1 MATNPDELTPFDEDP
16 EAAAQAAEQRLIEAG
31 QIVVARLSKLARE
44 RVSDRSLIERRWLL
58 DERQYHGCFHDT
70 QEAALANTPE
80 KSAAIINMTRPKTK
94 AWSARLGDLLFPAD
108 DKNWGI
114 SPTPVPELTESAKEY
129 AAKAQAAHEQ
139 AAQMVDIHNRD
150 AQVGTQTMPPGE
162 ALKQAGELADQ
173 ALDFEA
179 KEQEA
184 RGEMDVAKRASEN
197 MSREIDD
204 QLTECQY
211 PKHSRRAIDDL
222 CKLGSGVMKGPLNGK
237 AAQRWKKVSQIMG
250 GQATDVYK
258 LAPTAEGNRPI
269 ALRVDPWA
277 FFPDTNATEME
288 SSESEL
294 ERHLPNRSQLRR
306 LTKLLDFNK
315 PAVEALLKDGP
326 GHGANSDLDYLAQL
340 RTITNEGS
348 AVTDRYVLWEYHGP
362 LECDEI
368 ETIVMMLEGE
378 EAAAK
383 WREDYSELDEVR
395 VIVFFC
401 NDKLLK
407 IEPDWL
413 LDSNETLYSVASFE
427 KSGTS
432 VLGGYG
438 VPAMMRDPER
448 ALRAAFR
455 MLLDNGGLSVGP
467 QIVIDKSKV
476 TPEDGQ
482 WKMAP
487 RKVWLKS
494 GDDITADVKVFEM
507 FNIPSNTDELVKIIE
522 LSLKFIDEMTS
533 LPLIAQGEQG
543 AHITQTAG
551 GMSMLMN
558 SANVIFRDVVKN
570 WDDDMTTP
578 MIRRFYDWNMQFSPK
593 EELKGDMQVEAR
605 GTSALLVR
613 EIQSANLMLIA
624 QNWSSH
630 PILGKALKVYDA
642 LRLAVQ
648 SLSINPDDILGTRD
662 EFEQRMKEAAEG
674 QPDDPRI
681 VAAQIDAQ
689 SRKEQNAVSLQISHD
704 RLETAIA
711 QVEART
717 GESREKIAAD
727 LKKHADAIQ
736 SDERKQAVNIA
747 VEENRAAEARAEGE
761 PAAEATGQGV
771 G

>member
-1 MATNPDELTPFDEDP
+1 
-16 EAAAQAAEQRLIEAG
+16 
-31 QIVVARLSKLARE
+31 
-44 RVSDRSLIERRWLL
+44 
-58 DERQYHGCFHDT
+58 
-70 QEAALANTPE
+70 
-80 KSAAIINMTRPKTK
+80 MTRPKTK

-114 SPTPVPELTESAKEY
+114 SPTPVPELTETAKDY

-162 ALKQAGELADQ
+162 ALKQAEELADQ

-211 PKHSRRAIDDL
+211 PKHSRRSIDDL

-250 GQATDVYK
+250 GQAADVYK

-294 ERHLPNRSQLRR
+294 ERHLPNKSQLRR

-494 GDDITADVKVFEM
+494 GDDITADTKVFEM

-662 EFEQRMKEAAEG
+662 EFEQRMKEAAES
-674 QPDDPRI
+674 QPHDPRI

-689 SRKEQNAVSLQISHD
+689 SRKEQNAVNLQISHD

>member
-1 MATNPDELTPFDEDP
+1 
-16 EAAAQAAEQRLIEAG
+16 
-31 QIVVARLSKLARE
+31 
-44 RVSDRSLIERRWLL
+44 
-58 DERQYHGCFHDT
+58 
-70 QEAALANTPE
+70 
-80 KSAAIINMTRPKTK
+80 
-94 AWSARLGDLLFPAD
+94 
-108 DKNWGI
+108 
-114 SPTPVPELTESAKEY
+114 
-129 AAKAQAAHEQ
+129 
-139 AAQMVDIHNRD
+139 
-150 AQVGTQTMPPGE
+150 
-162 ALKQAGELADQ
+162 
-173 ALDFEA
+173 
-179 KEQEA
+179 
-184 RGEMDVAKRASEN
+184 MDVAKRASEN

-211 PKHSRRAIDDL
+211 PKHSRRSIDDL

-494 GDDITADVKVFEM
+494 GDDITADTKVFEM

-662 EFEQRMKEAAEG
+662 EFEQRMKEAAES

-689 SRKEQNAVSLQISHD
+689 SRKEQNAVNLQISHD

-747 VEENRAAEARAEGE
+747 VEDNRAAEARAEGE